1 MKVYTKQ
8 GDDGQ
13 SELSSGRCDK
23 FSVSFELLGDVDEL
37 SAAIGCA
44 NTSEAERWL
53 GVQTELLDLG
63 SAASGYSDFAQGTT
77 ELEAW
82 IDALTAE
89 LPPLKNFVL
98 PLGSA
103 SQWHLARAVCRR
115 AERHCW
121 QAMHAAQQDDA
132 RQRNLTRAGQYLNR
146 LSDLLF
152 QQARVVAEGDVRYKQ
167 SKGLF

>member
-23 FSVSFELLGDVDEL
+23 FGVSFELLGDVDEL
-37 SAAIGCA
+37 SATIGCA
-44 NTSEAERWL
+44 NTNEDEQWL

-63 SAASGYSDFAQGTT
+63 SAASGYGDFAHDTA

-82 IDALTAE
+82 IDALTAR

-103 SQWHLARAVCRR
+103 SQWHHARAVCRR
-115 AERHCW
+115 TERHCW
-121 QAMHAAQQDDA
+121 KAMREAQEE
-132 RQRNLTRAGQYLNR
+132 RQRNLRRAGIYLNR

-167 SKGLF
+167 NKGLF